1 MKLSELK
8 YAIREMIVG
17 ELMEAERLYTEKPGS
32 DPQGKLPNVAVF
44 SDEQGKSQA
53 VRSKYE
59 PVREEEQLNEFAA
72 FYKIKD
78 DVDQEE
84 AKAAIDKAIQDNPR
98 QKNLQI
104 ALRILRDEEKVNF
117 EKLAKAL
124 GVKSVATFNNQDSRK
139 VLDGDLAPFIS
150 SSRLKKSEPLVPK
163 EPEEPKEKG
172 VPGRKKGSKKSD
184 DSIAYTMGS
193 DVKVVGKTPTK
204 SFIKKAVKA
213 AGLSK
218 GKDSLTVK
226 DLKALGLRDLDA
238 IDSQIKDLNADL
250 ETKLARAKE
259 IAAKGD
265 TKKYT
270 SEEAEFMNDLRSK
283 SELRRRLKSTRED
296 IIKKKIKKQDLNI
309 DVVSTDE
316 D

>member
-59 PVREEEQLNEFAA
+59 PVREEEQLDEMAT
-72 FYKIKD
+72 FYKVKPEVED
-78 DVDQEE
+78 E
-84 AKAAIDKAIQDNPR
+84 AKVAI
-98 QKNLQI
+98 
-104 ALRILRDEEKVNF
+104 EKVQSKF
-117 EKLAKAL
+117 REGSAL
-124 GVKSVATFNNQDSRK
+124 YNTLDLLKTTGQVDYKELTKVTGKDIATFNNPKSRE
-139 VLDGDLAPFIS
+139 VLEKELAAFVDVAAGGK
-150 SSRLKKSEPLVPK
+150 REAGPK
-163 EPEEPKEKG
+163 EPKEPG
-172 VPGRKKGSKKSD
+172 MRGRPKGSMKPD

-238 IDSQIKDLNADL
+238 IDIQIKDLNADL

-296 IIKKKIKKQDLNI
+296 IIKKKIKKQDLDI

>member
-59 PVREEEQLNEFAA
+59 PVREEEQLDEMAT
-72 FYKIKD
+72 FYKVKPEVED
-78 DVDQEE
+78 E
-84 AKAAIDKAIQDNPR
+84 AKVAI
-98 QKNLQI
+98 
-104 ALRILRDEEKVNF
+104 EKVQSKF
-117 EKLAKAL
+117 REGSAL
-124 GVKSVATFNNQDSRK
+124 YNTLDLLKTTGQVDYKELTKVTGKDIATFNNPKSRE
-139 VLDGDLAPFIS
+139 VLEKELAAFVDVAAGGK
-150 SSRLKKSEPLVPK
+150 REAGPK
-163 EPEEPKEKG
+163 EPKEPG
-172 VPGRKKGSKKSD
+172 MRGRPKGSMKPD

-238 IDSQIKDLNADL
+238 IDIQIKDLNADL